1 VPPLAFNLDDARRGL
16 SNVDGQD
23 LTSASSAIVPQK
35 ENFMRSVLRTFF
47 ILSVFVVP
55 AGAVARADVCVAID
69 EAQDRLSPDER
80 AVAVHLVARQFELA
94 GEPVAAQDCEARY
107 TLLHVMLGNTIYVTL
122 AGPRGHREGTALGKD
137 DLAAL
142 YSQMVRSMVS
152 GRPMSGFNVIDRTN
166 VTRAQATSERVPA
179 DAFWYARLGY
189 GGVFGDR
196 TYGTPALG
204 FGYRVE
210 LDSVGIDVSFLNYQI
225 GSSNNS
231 GYYGSSSGNAFAGSV
246 LKLEGLYF
254 IDPEANR
261 STYVG
266 GGISWGGASFGNGWN
281 GKGLQGELTAGY
293 ELPRASAL
301 RVFVQADAVLPF
313 YQASAVRFPVNYRL
327 NAPITTDHRYAP
339 SLVVSMGFGWQRDR
353 HRRP

>member
-1 VPPLAFNLDDARRGL
+1 
-16 SNVDGQD
+16 
-23 LTSASSAIVPQK
+23 
-35 ENFMRSVLRTFF
+35 MRSISRIFV
-47 ILSVFVVP
+47 ILSVLVVSAP
-55 AGAVARADVCVAID
+55 AAGRADVCVAVD
-69 EAQDRLSPDER
+69 EAGGALSPEER
-80 AVAVHLVARQFELA
+80 AVAVRLVGKQFELE
-94 GEPVAAQDCEARY
+94 GESVGAPDCPARY
-107 TLLHVMLGNTIYVTL
+107 VLSHATLGNTIYVTL

-137 DLAAL
+137 DLPAL
-142 YSQMVRSMVS
+142 YSQMVRSMIT

-166 VTRAQATSERVPA
+166 VTSAQASTERIPA
-179 DAFWYARLGY
+179 DGFWYARLGY

-210 LDSVGIDVSFLNYQI
+210 LDSIGIDVSFLNYQI
-225 GSSNNS
+225 SSSNDY
-231 GYYGSSSGNAFAGSV
+231 GYYGSSDRAFVGSL

-254 IDPEANR
+254 IDPEANK

-266 GGISWGGASFGNGWN
+266 GGISWGGATFGNGWN

-313 YQASAVRFPVNYRL
+313 YQVSAVRYDPANFRRNVLPV
-327 NAPITTDHRYAP
+327 TEHRYAP
-339 SLVVSMGFGWQRDR
+339 SLVASIGFGWQRGR